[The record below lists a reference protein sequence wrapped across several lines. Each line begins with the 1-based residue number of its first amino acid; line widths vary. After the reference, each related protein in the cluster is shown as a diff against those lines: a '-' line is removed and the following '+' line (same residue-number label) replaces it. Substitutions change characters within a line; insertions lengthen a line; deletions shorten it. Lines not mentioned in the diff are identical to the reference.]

1 MLNAER
7 NEDEDS
13 ALNANTALNQHSG
26 NRVTLYLDVDGVV
39 CPFGPTGTSPW
50 GSAWRYAYAGML
62 EVAYAAE
69 LVEALNRLSSRPG
82 LRCVW
87 LTSWEELAPAV
98 LCPVTGLE
106 GGSWPVLTADGA
118 GSGAEWWKLEAIQ
131 ADVGR
136 STPERIIWVDDQ
148 LAFEGR
154 AQAWA
159 RILGRGAL
167 LVSPEPRTGLSP
179 GELETIRA
187 FARRPDRQV

>member
-1 MLNAER
+1 VGNAAIKR
-7 NEDEDS
+7 D
-13 ALNANTALNQHSG
+13 TG
-26 NRVTLYLDVDGVV
+26 NRATLYLDVDGVV
-39 CPFGPTGTSPW
+39 CPFGPTGTTPW
-50 GSAWRYAYAGML
+50 GSAWRYTFAGML

-69 LVEALNRLSSRPG
+69 LVAALNGLSLQPG

-106 GGSWPVLTADGA
+106 GSSWPVLTADGA

-136 STPERIIWVDDQ
+136 NTPERIIWVDDQ

-159 RILGRGAL
+159 RILGRRAL
-167 LVSPEPRTGLSP
+167 LVSPDPRTGLSP
-179 GELETIRA
+179 RQLEAIRA
-187 FARRPDRQV
+187 FSRPADRQV